1 MRRLF
6 WLIPLILLPG
16 LLCDATLWR
25 HQRENLADLADI
37 TVADLTGHGSFAA
50 LADVHTPD
58 AHNNI
63 VASTASALLDVTN
76 SILVTEQEGHMIAA
90 IGVQDLIIVH
100 SPDATLVCHK
110 DHADKLK
117 GLLEQ
122 IEQQGDGSYL

>member
-1 MRRLF
+1 MSLPVVHRLRPRSPTCSIDVAGTEKAPQVSAIELDCQ
-6 WLIPLILLPG
+6 W
-16 LLCDATLWR
+16 
-25 HQRENLADLADI
+25 ADL
-37 TVADLTGHGSFAA
+37 GSFAA
-50 LADVHTPD
+50 LAEVHTPD